1 MNCDAPVVGN
11 VASCNGLVL
20 VVECGLVYEI
30 SSVNCMADCD
40 NIEKRALFHNLIC
53 FFHILWIILR
63 MFDDYY
69 YIL

>member
-1 MNCDAPVVGN
+1 MTLQSLEMLHHVMVWF
-11 VASCNGLVL
+11 LL
-20 VVECGLVYEI
+20 WTLVYEI